1 MSIILLLITAFL
13 PASAAVCIAIKKH
26 VSVYALAAV
35 FCAAAVSLL
44 PMLALQQCVHT
55 FFDAGLAQ
63 QPKVV
68 QLLFNSGITAALI
81 EEGVKAALFGLTA
94 IIVLQKRCAFT
105 QRIPTQR
112 MLTQCAILGVFFG
125 FAFSGF
131 ENISYSLRYS
141 NVQFIRLVTAAV
153 LHGSLG
159 CFYVS
164 MVRAATKR
172 KAAFIFLVAVIFHG
186 LYNFFISQGG
196 GFILPA
202 LAVIGLA
209 CGYAARLFTPSRP

>member
-63 QPKVV
+63 QPEVV
-68 QLLFNSGITAALI
+68 QLLFNSVITAALI
-81 EEGVKAALFGLTA
+81 EEGVKAALFGLTIA
-94 IIVLQKRCAFT
+94 IVLQKRVGIT
-105 QRIPTQR
+105 ESI
-112 MLTQCAILGVFFG
+112 LLGVFFG
-125 FAFSGF
+125 LVFSGF

-141 NVQFIRLVTAAV
+141 NVQLIRLLTATV

-172 KAAFIFLVAVIFHG
+172 KAALIFFVAVILHG

>member
-13 PASAAVCIAIKKH
+13 PASAAVYLAVKKH
-26 VSVYALAAV
+26 VPTYALAAV

-44 PMLALQQCVHT
+44 PVLALQHSVYT
-55 FFDAGLAQ
+55 LLGAGLAQ
-63 QPKVV
+63 QPEVV
-68 QLLFNSGITAALI
+68 QLLFNSVITAALI
-81 EEGVKAALFGLTA
+81 EESVKAALFGLTIA
-94 IIVLQKRCAFT
+94 IVLQKRVGIT
-105 QRIPTQR
+105 QSI
-112 MLTQCAILGVFFG
+112 LLGVFFG
-125 FAFSGF
+125 LVFSGF

-172 KAAFIFLVAVIFHG
+172 KAALIFFVAVILHG

>member
-26 VSVYALAAV
+26 VPVYALAAV

-44 PMLALQQCVHT
+44 PILALQHSVYI

-63 QPKVV
+63 QPEVV
-68 QLLFNSGITAALI
+68 QLLFNSVITAALI
-81 EEGVKAALFGLTA
+81 EEGVKAALFGLTIA
-94 IIVLQKRCAFT
+94 IVLQKRVGIT
-105 QRIPTQR
+105 ESI
-112 MLTQCAILGVFFG
+112 LLGVFFG
-125 FAFSGF
+125 LVFSGF

-172 KAAFIFLVAVIFHG
+172 KAALIFFVAVILHG

>member
-26 VSVYALAAV
+26 VPVYALAAV

-44 PMLALQQCVHT
+44 PILALQHSVYI

-63 QPKVV
+63 QPEVV
-68 QLLFNSGITAALI
+68 QLLFNSVITAALI
-81 EEGVKAALFGLTA
+81 EEGVKAALFGLTIA
-94 IIVLQKRCAFT
+94 IVLQKRVGIT
-105 QRIPTQR
+105 ESI
-112 MLTQCAILGVFFG
+112 LLGVCFG
-125 FAFSGF
+125 LVFSGF

-172 KAAFIFLVAVIFHG
+172 KAALIFFVAVILHG

>member
-26 VSVYALAAV
+26 VPVYALAAV

-44 PMLALQQCVHT
+44 PILALQHSVYI

-63 QPKVV
+63 QPEVV
-68 QLLFNSGITAALI
+68 QLLFNSVITAALI
-81 EEGVKAALFGLTA
+81 EEGIKAALFGLTIA
-94 IIVLQKRCAFT
+94 IVLQKRVGIT
-105 QRIPTQR
+105 ESI
-112 MLTQCAILGVFFG
+112 LLGVFFG
-125 FAFSGF
+125 LVFSGF

-172 KAAFIFLVAVIFHG
+172 KAALIFFVAVILHG

>member
-26 VSVYALAAV
+26 VPVYALAAV

-44 PMLALQQCVHT
+44 PILALQHSVYI

-63 QPKVV
+63 QPEVV
-68 QLLFNSGITAALI
+68 QLLFNSVITAALI
-81 EEGVKAALFGLTA
+81 EEGVKAALFGLTIA
-94 IIVLQKRCAFT
+94 IVLQKRVGIT
-105 QRIPTQR
+105 ESI
-112 MLTQCAILGVFFG
+112 LLGVFFG
-125 FAFSGF
+125 LVFSGF

-172 KAAFIFLVAVIFHG
+172 KAAFIFLVAVILHG

-196 GFILPA
+196 GFTLPA

>member
-1 MSIILLLITAFL
+1 MGIILLLITAFL

-26 VSVYALAAV
+26 VPVYALAAV

-44 PMLALQQCVHT
+44 PVLALQHSVHT
-55 FFDAGLAQ
+55 LLDAGLAQ
-63 QPKVV
+63 QPEVV
-68 QLLFNSGITAALI
+68 QLLFNSVISAALI

-94 IIVLQKRCAFT
+94 ATVLQKRVGIT
-105 QRIPTQR
+105 QSI
-112 MLTQCAILGVFFG
+112 LLGVFFG
-125 FAFSGF
+125 LVFSGF

-141 NVQFIRLVTAAV
+141 NVQLIRLVTAAV

-172 KAAFIFLVAVIFHG
+172 KAAFIFLVAVILHG

>member
-26 VSVYALAAV
+26 VPVYALAAV

-44 PMLALQQCVHT
+44 PILALQHSVHT
-55 FFDAGLAQ
+55 LLDAGLAQ
-63 QPKVV
+63 QPEVV
-68 QLLFNSGITAALI
+68 QLLFNSVITAALI

-94 IIVLQKRCAFT
+94 ATVLQKRYALT

-112 MLTQCAILGVFFG
+112 MLTQCAMLGVFFG
-125 FAFSGF
+125 LVFSGF

-172 KAAFIFLVAVIFHG
+172 QAALIFFVAVILHG

-202 LAVIGLA
+202 LAVISLA
-209 CGYAARLFTPSRP
+209 CGYAARLFTLSRP

>member
-26 VSVYALAAV
+26 VPVYALAAV

-44 PMLALQQCVHT
+44 PILALQHSVYI

-63 QPKVV
+63 QPEVV
-68 QLLFNSGITAALI
+68 QLLFNSVITAALI
-81 EEGVKAALFGLTA
+81 EEGVKAALFGLTIA
-94 IIVLQKRCAFT
+94 IVLQKRVGIT
-105 QRIPTQR
+105 ESI
-112 MLTQCAILGVFFG
+112 LLGVFFG
-125 FAFSGF
+125 LVFSGF

-172 KAAFIFLVAVIFHG
+172 KAAFIFLVAVILHG

>member
-1 MSIILLLITAFL
+1 MGIILLLITAFL

-26 VSVYALAAV
+26 VPVYALAAV

-44 PMLALQQCVHT
+44 PVLALQHSVHT
-55 FFDAGLAQ
+55 LLDAGLAQ
-63 QPKVV
+63 QPEVV
-68 QLLFNSGITAALI
+68 QLLFNSVITAALI
-81 EEGVKAALFGLTA
+81 EEGVKAALFGLTIA
-94 IIVLQKRCAFT
+94 IVLQKRVGIT
-105 QRIPTQR
+105 QSI
-112 MLTQCAILGVFFG
+112 LLGVFFG
-125 FAFSGF
+125 LVFSGF

-141 NVQFIRLVTAAV
+141 NVQLIRLVTAAV
-153 LHGSLG
+153 LLGSLG
-159 CFYVS
+159 CFYAP

-172 KAAFIFLVAVIFHG
+172 KAALIFLVAVILHG

>member
-1 MSIILLLITAFL
+1 MLLITAFL

-26 VSVYALAAV
+26 VPVYALAAV

-44 PMLALQQCVHT
+44 PILALQHSVYI

-63 QPKVV
+63 QPEVV
-68 QLLFNSGITAALI
+68 QLLFNSVITAALI
-81 EEGVKAALFGLTA
+81 EEGVKAALFGLTIA
-94 IIVLQKRCAFT
+94 IVLQKRVGIT
-105 QRIPTQR
+105 ESI
-112 MLTQCAILGVFFG
+112 LLGVFFG
-125 FAFSGF
+125 LVFSGF

-141 NVQFIRLVTAAV
+141 NVQLIRLLTATV

-164 MVRAATKR
+164 MVYATTKR
-172 KAAFIFLVAVIFHG
+172 KAARIFLAAVVLHG

-209 CGYAARLFTPSRP
+209 CGYAARLFTPSRS

>member
-26 VSVYALAAV
+26 VPVYALAAV

-44 PMLALQQCVHT
+44 PILALQHSVHT
-55 FFDAGLAQ
+55 LLDAGLAQ
-63 QPKVV
+63 QPEVV
-68 QLLFNSGITAALI
+68 QLLFNSVITAALI
-81 EEGVKAALFGLTA
+81 EEGVKAALFGLTIA
-94 IIVLQKRCAFT
+94 IVLQKRVGIT
-105 QRIPTQR
+105 ESI
-112 MLTQCAILGVFFG
+112 LLGVFFG
-125 FAFSGF
+125 LVFSGF

-172 KAAFIFLVAVIFHG
+172 KAALIFFVAVILHG

>member
-1 MSIILLLITAFL
+1 MGIILLLITAFL

-26 VSVYALAAV
+26 VPVYALAAV

-44 PMLALQQCVHT
+44 PILALQHSVYI

-63 QPKVV
+63 QPEVV
-68 QLLFNSGITAALI
+68 QLLFNSVITAALI
-81 EEGVKAALFGLTA
+81 EEGVKAALFGLTIA
-94 IIVLQKRCAFT
+94 IVLQKRVGIT
-105 QRIPTQR
+105 ESI
-112 MLTQCAILGVFFG
+112 LLGVFFG
-125 FAFSGF
+125 LVFSGF

-172 KAAFIFLVAVIFHG
+172 KAALIFFVAVILHG